1 MSSSTETSGKYKIT
15 VPLSFKVKGDVTVEL
30 IPQYKVT
37 YPEDTAD
44 FEILDADGN
53 SISNSEELVRS
64 GDNVTFKVKLTNS
77 NATELS
83 VKNGKQ
89 DISGTAGDDG
99 IYTYTLSSI
108 AANANIS
115 VNAVPKKFDVNLNVQ
130 NDDGNPVV
138 DAFSPSS
145 TDNKV
150 GYGDSYYF
158 YTIPTEGYDNPT
170 ATLDEASTS
179 NAKLNCVSENY
190 WLLSNVTGDVTVNI
204 NVARKT
210 VKVTATAGTGYTIQ
224 DSEGNPIDVATP
236 YYGDVY
242 SFKVVPDEGYDVKV
256 YVNGKQVNGTENCY
270 TTEALTED
278 AAITVQAAVK
288 KCTITPPDESD
299 AYMFSMN
306 GTKTVDYGSDIT
318 FNVVPKDGY
327 KNPKAVYVIP
337 ADQENINENDKPITG
352 YNGVYT
358 YSNVKQDMKIVVEQG
373 DSLTYQVNLQDGDGY
388 VFSDIK
394 VNDIDNNDG
403 NVFDVSYNAKVT
415 FNVKLLKVIM
425 LSRY

>member
-1 MSSSTETSGKYKIT
+1 MNKVWNKIIAAICVLALFVTSVQILPASVADAAGKDVKSITLVAGEGITWYDEDEATAFDEYIAEEYFLTSKDYPFEVTQNGSIKISSENGFTNGNYIVYAEIKGEKPLVQAKYTYNGTNGDISNCVSSSTETSGKYKIT

-130 NDDGNPVV
+130 NDDGNPIV

-256 YVNGKQVNGTENCY
+256 YVNGKQVMEQR
-270 TTEALTED
+270 
-278 AAITVQAAVK
+278 TVIQ
-288 KCTITPPDESD
+288 
-299 AYMFSMN
+299 
-306 GTKTVDYGSDIT
+306 
-318 FNVVPKDGY
+318 
-327 KNPKAVYVIP
+327 
-337 ADQENINENDKPITG
+337 Q
-352 YNGVYT
+352 
-358 YSNVKQDMKIVVEQG
+358 
-373 DSLTYQVNLQDGDGY
+373 
-388 VFSDIK
+388 
-394 VNDIDNNDG
+394 
-403 NVFDVSYNAKVT
+403 
-415 FNVKLLKVIM
+415 KL
-425 LSRY
+425 

>member
-130 NDDGNPVV
+130 NDDGNPIV

-170 ATLDEASTS
+170 ATLDEA
-179 NAKLNCVSENY
+179 
-190 WLLSNVTGDVTVNI
+190 
-204 NVARKT
+204 
-210 VKVTATAGTGYTIQ
+210 
-224 DSEGNPIDVATP
+224 
-236 YYGDVY
+236 
-242 SFKVVPDEGYDVKV
+242 
-256 YVNGKQVNGTENCY
+256 
-270 TTEALTED
+270 
-278 AAITVQAAVK
+278 
-288 KCTITPPDESD
+288 
-299 AYMFSMN
+299 
-306 GTKTVDYGSDIT
+306 
-318 FNVVPKDGY
+318 
-327 KNPKAVYVIP
+327 
-337 ADQENINENDKPITG
+337 
-352 YNGVYT
+352 
-358 YSNVKQDMKIVVEQG
+358 
-373 DSLTYQVNLQDGDGY
+373 
-388 VFSDIK
+388 
-394 VNDIDNNDG
+394 
-403 NVFDVSYNAKVT
+403 
-415 FNVKLLKVIM
+415 
-425 LSRY
+425 